1 MFFNK
6 RKIFQ
11 RLNFLGELRRV
22 NLECIFVYFNAKEI
36 EDLNRIKI
44 FLWIKNEKLFFEYSP
59 KKKLLFRIILS
70 MHTLLVRWT
79 KSCTSQL
86 HKKIIKSMYIYYSQ
100 VTCKDLSFSFL
111 KKSLKNHLFFL
122 VIHFY
127 NFQVVHDLAPYV
139 SSFLNNKGRLFDS
152 IQQKRASYSCFVL
165 TTYNSEKLKANC
177 ISCPRK
183 I

>member
-70 MHTLLVRWT
+70 ILYMFDGSNHVQVNCIKQLWNL
-79 KSCTSQL
+79 CT
-86 HKKIIKSMYIYYSQ
+86 YTF
-100 VTCKDLSFSFL
+100 TCKDLSFSFL

-152 IQQKRASYSCFVL
+152 I
-165 TTYNSEKLKANC
+165 
-177 ISCPRK
+177 
-183 I
+183 